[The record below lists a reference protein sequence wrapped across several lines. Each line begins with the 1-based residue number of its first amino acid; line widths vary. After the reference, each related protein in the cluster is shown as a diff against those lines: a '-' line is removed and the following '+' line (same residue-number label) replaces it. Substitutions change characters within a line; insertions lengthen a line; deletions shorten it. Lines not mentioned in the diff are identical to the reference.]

1 MILVH
6 LSGEIHL
13 SIIDMAEMLITGWE
27 CMGTEAQA
35 EKRARACACVRAHSG
50 GNAPKGLLCC
60 LQDAFTHDV
69 TVSSFF

>member
-13 SIIDMAEMLITGWE
+13 SIIDTAEMLITGWE
-27 CMGTEAQA
+27 CTGTEAQA
-35 EKRARACACVRAHSG
+35 EKRARACVRAHSG
-50 GNAPKGLLCC
+50 GNTPKGLLCC